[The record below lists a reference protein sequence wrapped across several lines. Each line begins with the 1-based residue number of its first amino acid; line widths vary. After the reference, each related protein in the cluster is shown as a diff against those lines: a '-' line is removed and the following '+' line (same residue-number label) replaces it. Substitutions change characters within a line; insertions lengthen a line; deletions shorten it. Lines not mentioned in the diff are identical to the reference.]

1 MLYLSRDQKKK
12 TNMAA
17 AHSGNSITK
26 VLESICRE
34 RRRENLDKESEGK
47 FKAWRPTWAFFKDG
61 QSLNFANAIR
71 AICQVNWR
79 PGHMKVMCENVGM
92 IDPKCY

>member
-1 MLYLSRDQKKK
+1 MFYLSRDQKKI
-12 TNMAA
+12 NMAA
-17 AHSGNSITK
+17 AQSGNSITK

-61 QSLNFANAIR
+61 QSQNFANSIR
-71 AICQVNWR
+71 AICQLNWR
-79 PGHMKVMCENVGM
+79 LGHMKVMCVNVGM